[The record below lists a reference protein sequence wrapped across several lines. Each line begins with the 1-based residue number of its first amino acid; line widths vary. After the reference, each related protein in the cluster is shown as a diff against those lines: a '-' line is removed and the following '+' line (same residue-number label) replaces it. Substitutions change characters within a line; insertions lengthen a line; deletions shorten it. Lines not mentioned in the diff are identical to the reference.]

1 MNWKNILTRALWTF
15 FEGFFSALIITGFTK
30 TELQATFIGAIAG
43 GLSAIK
49 TLIVE
54 ILQKK
59 KEEM

>member
-15 FEGFFSALIITGFTK
+15 FEGFFSALIITEFTGK
-30 TELQATFIGAIAG
+30 ALKASLIGAIAG